1 MSDYI
6 SGGISFTGLG
16 SGTDFDAMITQ
27 LKTVESIPLK
37 RQQLWKADWQK
48 RYDAFD
54 ELLTQISGLKTK
66 LGGMD
71 TVAELLTKTV
81 ASSNTSVATATAS
94 GTAPDGTQSIDVSRL
109 ASNAVLTNT
118 KVFSSKN
125 TVVTDGSDAAMQYF
139 DYTYKGT
146 TRSVKVPKGTTL
158 QGLVDQI
165 NKDAEVGGM
174 KVSASLIK
182 SGSGYVFQFQGNE
195 TGTESDLSIASTT
208 TVPGFGPEKA
218 LLSADRYSGA
228 AAILGS
234 DKLEFE
240 HNGRVYTIDPKSDT
254 RRRSSSF
261 SAESLGNSTVE
272 FTYDGTTYKF
282 DKYLRQELSGQ
293 YTSGRYGIGA
303 FSENAGSVLI
313 DKPIAFKYT
322 DANGD
327 EQTYTYDPNNGT
339 KDIDTLIAD
348 ITTQTG
354 GMITARTLNGS
365 TGYSLE
371 LSDAQGYAVLPVG
384 SVISVDYTDTD
395 GNPKTYTYDPAAPG
409 AGGVKNLDEIA
420 KEINELSGGSV
431 KASISGNSGSGYGLL
446 LEDADG
452 NNLAP
457 ATQPVSFDYSYR
469 DADGNVQTFS
479 YSYDPA
485 VDGTKTLAEIADEI
499 NEQSDGKIKAS
510 LSGNAAQGFSL
521 DLQGTGTEGS
531 TDDAGNPLGFA
542 NSSGFEVQ
550 ETASLDTIVAAVN
563 KNSATTGLSASKV
576 KLEDGTFVLELK
588 GDADKLAAMT
598 GPTSFVK
605 ADKVMSEVVD
615 EINAIKGDDGQPLF
629 KAQMVKWNDAEGGYS
644 LELKTLSSQDTTI
657 TSGKFNAVG
666 GNADWTKREAQDAV
680 FTMNGLPQEYTSS
693 TNELKEVFPGL
704 TVTLT
709 DTGKANLTVTT
720 NTSGLKEKVVEFVDA
735 VNELLVKFREL
746 TKVDQDK
753 EVDSL
758 EGTYDAGDGTGAA
771 SLYNSL
777 YSSQMGS
784 ILTGNYGVQLLNT
797 QLKTT
802 LTDRAKGFTP
812 QDADGVGD
820 VFASLSSIGIV
831 MDSDEGSATFGQLK
845 ILERRTSEDASSG
858 NLDTSSPY
866 TSLDEA
872 LEKDPLAVAEL
883 LAGSGGSTGS
893 ADIRFESSL
902 SGVTKS
908 GTYDVKYTVNSD
920 GSVGDVYIGGTK
932 AIAAENGQYTVLD
945 SGSPANGITISLTNL
960 EPGEH
965 SSTVTIKQGKISELV
980 DFLDYQTRNDPAS
993 IQGGKRGALMVLK
1006 DNYKSIMEGIDVKIE
1021 REQKRIDTWET
1032 RMRAQFAR
1040 LDTLLGNY
1048 QNISDKNASALETA
1062 ITFS

>member
-54 ELLTQISGLKTK
+54 ELLTQISGLKSK

-71 TVAELLTKTV
+71 TIAELLTKTV
-81 ASSNTSVATATAS
+81 ASSNSSVATATAS

-118 KVFSSKN
+118 KVFSGKN

-165 NKDAEVGGM
+165 NKDADVGGM

-182 SGSGYVFQFQGNE
+182 SGSGYVFQLQGNE
-195 TGTESDLSIASTT
+195 TGTEADLSIASTT

-228 AAILGS
+228 SAVLGS
-234 DKLEFE
+234 NKLEFE
-240 HNGRVYTIDPKSDT
+240 YDGQVYTIGPKSDT
-254 RRRSSSF
+254 RWRSSAF
-261 SAESLGNSTVE
+261 NTESLGNSTVE

-282 DKYLRQELSGQ
+282 DKYLRQGLFGQNVSGQ
-293 YTSGRYGIGA
+293 YGIST
-303 FSENAGSVLI
+303 FSENAGSVSI
-313 DKPIAFKYT
+313 DKPIAFKYS

-327 EQTYTYDPNNGT
+327 EQTYTYDPNNGI

-354 GMITARTLNGS
+354 GMVTAHAVNS
-365 TGYSLE
+365 DTGYRLE

-395 GNPKTYTYDPAAPG
+395 GNPQTYTYDPAAPG

-431 KASISGNSGSGYGLL
+431 KASISGSSSSGYGLL

-457 ATQPVSFDYSYR
+457 ANQPISFDYTYR
-469 DADGNVQTFS
+469 DAAGNVQTFS
-479 YSYDPA
+479 YSYDSA
-485 VDGTKTLAEIADEI
+485 VDGAKTLAEIAAEI
-499 NEQSDGKIKAS
+499 NEQSDGKVKAS
-510 LSGNAAQGFSL
+510 LSGTAAQGFTL
-521 DLQGTGTEGS
+521 DLKGTGTEGS
-531 TDDAGNPLGFA
+531 TDDAGNPLGFS
-542 NSSGFEVQ
+542 NSSGFNVQ
-550 ETASLDTIVAAVN
+550 ETASLDTIVAAIN
-563 KNSATTGLSASKV
+563 KDSATTGLSASKV
-576 KLEDGTFVLELK
+576 ELEDGTFVLELK
-588 GDADKLAAMT
+588 GDAAKLAAMA
-598 GPTSFVK
+598 GPTSFAK

-629 KAQMVKWNDAEGGYS
+629 KAQMVKWSDAEGGYS
-644 LELKTLSSQDTTI
+644 LELKTLSSQDVTVA
-657 TSGKFNAVG
+657 SGQFNTVG

-693 TNELKEVFPGL
+693 SNELKEVFPGL

-709 DTGKANLTVTT
+709 DTGKTNLTVTT

-746 TKVDQDK
+746 TKVDTDK
-753 EVDSL
+753 DVDKL
-758 EGTYDAGDGTGAA
+758 EGTYDGSDGTGAA

-812 QDADGVGD
+812 QDSNGVGD

-831 MDSDEGSATFGQLK
+831 MDSDEGSSTFGQLK
-845 ILERRTSEDASSG
+845 ILERRSSEDASSG

-883 LAGSGGSTGS
+883 LAGAGGSTGS
-893 ADIRFESSL
+893 TDIRFESSL

-920 GSVGDVYIGGTK
+920 GTVGDVYIGGTK
-932 AIAAENGQYTVLD
+932 ARAAENGQYTVLD

-965 SSTVTIKQGKISELV
+965 ASTVTIKQGKISELV
-980 DFLDYQTRNDPAS
+980 DFLDYQTRNDPAA

-1021 REQKRIDTWET
+1021 REQKRLDTWET

-1040 LDTLLGNY
+1040 LDTLLGDY
-1048 QNISDKNASALETA
+1048 QSLSDSNKAALETA
-1062 ITFS
+1062 ITFQ